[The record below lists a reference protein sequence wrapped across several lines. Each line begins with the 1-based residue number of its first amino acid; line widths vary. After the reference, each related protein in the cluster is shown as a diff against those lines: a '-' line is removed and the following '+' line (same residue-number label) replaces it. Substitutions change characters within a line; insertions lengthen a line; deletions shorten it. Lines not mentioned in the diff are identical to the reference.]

1 MRIVLVSALS
11 EVHRVC
17 VRLALVSALHSV
29 CVCLVLVGAQ
39 RRVFARIECVRA

>member
-1 MRIVLVSALS
+1 VRIGLVSALS

-17 VRLALVSALHSV
+17 VRVVSALHIA

-39 RRVFARIECVRA
+39 RRVFVRIECVRA